1 MFATEGRV
9 ESLDTVTVFLK
20 RDLLDLIALVEF
32 FIVPHQTRG
41 KNPAN
46 FIFSFGQPVDLSV
59 FMH

>member
-1 MFATEGRV
+1 MGRV

-32 FIVPHQTRG
+32 LMVPRQTRDE
-41 KNPAN
+41 NSAN
-46 FIFSFGQPVDLSV
+46 SIFWQLVDLSV